1 MATVIKS
8 LLINTPLEFYNV
20 IKDKPH
26 IINSDK
32 TLSQF
37 RDYMSLY
44 INGCNCSKE
53 ETYRIVL
60 NLYKTFGSLD
70 PMISTQL
77 KESID
82 CGRIIFNLSG
92 VYIFEI

>member
-1 MATVIKS
+1 MATINKS

-20 IKDKPH
+20 IKDKPY
-26 IINSDK
+26 IVNSDK
-32 TLSQF
+32 LLTQF

-53 ETYRIVL
+53 ETYRSAL
-60 NLYKTFGSLD
+60 NLYKILNSLD
-70 PMISTQL
+70 TTVSTQL
-77 KESID
+77 KESVD

-92 VYIFEI
+92 VFIFEI